1 MPISFTLIATLMLI
15 AMIYVMKDDWQLVK
29 VVRAGDAQKNV
40 PVVKVVDCVKKDC
53 IEVEQVKVNIQNL
66 KALFVRGNS
75 MRDYQITDGQTVY
88 VERFT
93 SEAQKQ
99 AINTFPVLVLKL
111 QKKNI
116 FLRLFVSQLKL
127 RKFICY
133 INDIEG
139 ENWEAV
145 FDAEHDRIRLDRV
158 EFVNVI
164 NHKIVEMKER
174 GEYVAGCQY
183 ALSETYDED
192 AGRYSYSLHEVSKI
206 YGKVKYAA

>member
-174 GEYVAGCQY
+174 GEYVAGCHY
-183 ALSETYDED
+183 DLSETYDED
-192 AGRYSYSLHEVSKI
+192 ASRYSYSLHEVSKI